1 MNEAAAVKK
10 EEKMQEGDSSRL
22 DSLEEQ
28 VNQLRVDI
36 AQLFEE
42 FKKGK
47 EEMGA
52 ETKTVSEA
60 EIKKFQEKDQLQGMP
75 NDGGPSKYNMSA
87 QKKFT
92 GAPVEEKVNL
102 GGLVNSNKQGTTMGT
117 VLAKMANSKF

>member
-28 VNQLRVDI
+28 VIQLRVAI
-36 AQLFEE
+36 APLFEE

-75 NDGGPSKYNMSA
+75 NDGGPTKMSA

-92 GAPVEEKVNL
+92 GAPVEEKVSLN
-102 GGLVNSNKQGTTMGT
+102 GLVKSKSSGTIAS
-117 VLAKMANSKF
+117 VLDRMYNGKFGK

>member
-1 MNEAAAVKK
+1 MQG
-10 EEKMQEGDSSRL
+10 EESRL

-28 VNQLRVDI
+28 VNQLRRDI
-36 AQLFEE
+36 AQLFEVM
-42 FKKGK
+42 KKK
-47 EEMGA
+47 EEMA
-52 ETKTVSEA
+52 VETRDEKEA
-60 EIKKFQEKDQLQGMP
+60 VKRLQEKDQLQGMP